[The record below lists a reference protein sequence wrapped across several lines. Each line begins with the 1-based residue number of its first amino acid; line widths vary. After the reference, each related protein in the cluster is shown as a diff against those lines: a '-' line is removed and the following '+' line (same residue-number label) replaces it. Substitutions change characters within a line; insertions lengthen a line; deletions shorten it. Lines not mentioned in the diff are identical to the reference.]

1 MSQAVVSSKPPSN
14 QQVQFFPSS
23 RAVTTLRNRWCCR
36 LSSSSRR
43 MIDLFQDIPGLTP
56 FQKHTILS
64 RYISMTET
72 FKRRTKLYACTFH
85 IGRFIVTVGSL
96 IVPALMSIQYADTG
110 PVSVQNMSYQIYWVT
125 WIISLLVTT
134 CNGVLTL
141 FKVDKKYYFLNTVL
155 EQMQSEMWQYIYLS
169 GKYGGHY
176 LKNKVKPQVPTHE
189 NQYVFLCHNLE
200 KLKLKQV
207 EEEYYKV
214 QDNEKKTDEKQA
226 EQGATPDKTIAGM
239 FSPTPNQMQLSA
251 HQQELAKAIV
261 QISSNLVDG
270 AGNKAQTQTQTQTQ
284 SQNAKTTTANPLSV

>member
-1 MSQAVVSSKPPSN
+1 MSQAIVSSKPPSN
-14 QQVQFFPSS
+14 QQVQFFSSS
-23 RAVTTLRNRWCCR
+23 RAITTLRNRWCCR
-36 LSSSSRR
+36 LSSSSKRL
-43 MIDLFQDIPGLTP
+43 IDLFQDIPGLTP
-56 FQKHTILS
+56 FQKHTVLS

-72 FKRRTKLYACTFH
+72 FKRRTKLYACVFH

-176 LKNKVKPQVPTHE
+176 LKDKAKPQTPTHE

-226 EQGATPDKTIAGM
+226 EQGGTADKTIAGM
-239 FSPTPNQMQLSA
+239 FSPTPSQMQLNA

-270 AGNKAQTQTQTQTQ
+270 AGNKAQTQTQTQTH
-284 SQNAKTTTANPLSV
+284 SQTKTATTNPLSV